1 MILFDEFEKAH
12 RDVSNVLLQLMDNGT
27 LTDGQGRTV
36 DFRNTIVVLTSNL
49 GAEYLARLPEGL
61 PSSAA
66 RDEVMQVVRA
76 ELRPEF
82 INRLDDIVLFNRLS
96 RQNMDGIVD
105 IQLRGVQSLLDE
117 RRIKLEITPKAKTW
131 YVDHLHLQPCTR
143 VLFVVVVVVW
153 FSCYFYRLADQGYDP
168 VYGARPLKRTIQRSM
183 LNPMSTMILDGTAND
198 GNVIEVDVNPNDP
211 ESLLIT
217 ARERTVQE
225 PQLADEEDLAES
237 SEDEGDASR

>member
-1 MILFDEFEKAH
+1 M
-12 RDVSNVLLQLMDNGT
+12 SNVLLQLMDNGT

-131 YVDHLHLQPCTR
+131 YVDHLHLHLYDHRAR
-143 VLFVVVVVVW
+143 V
-153 FSCYFYRLADQGYDP
+153 CYLLLLLLLCGSHVISSGLPIKD
-168 VYGARPLKRTIQRSM
+168 TIQ
-183 LNPMSTMILDGTAND
+183 STVLD
-198 GNVIEVDVNPNDP
+198 
-211 ESLLIT
+211 
-217 ARERTVQE
+217 R
-225 PQLADEEDLAES
+225 
-237 SEDEGDASR
+237 